1 MLLKESKA
9 IGEPQK
15 KLLRELMTLDILSDD
30 YCLAGGTNLAFRYQH
45 RISIDLDIFRFNKNS
60 NKDANMALF
69 GEIKDVF
76 GDLVILNDISKIG
89 IFMYI
94 DDVKVDIIEYP
105 YSFFNIETI
114 DGIRLASKEDICAMK
129 MNAIIGRGSRK
140 DFYDLHQLLKEY
152 TLDELIELYEKKYH
166 IDNMQM
172 IMRSLIYFDDADDK
186 EFKNND
192 VISLKDEDWDTI
204 KENIETV
211 YNDLLKK
218 NTPLI

>member
-1 MLLKESKA
+1 MPYAEIIIDTFIIMLLKESKA

-69 GEIKDVF
+69 GGIKDVF

-114 DGIRLASKEDICAMK
+114 DGIRFFKRRYLCDENECYH
-129 MNAIIGRGSRK
+129 RK
-140 DFYDLHQLLKEY
+140 
-152 TLDELIELYEKKYH
+152 
-166 IDNMQM
+166 
-172 IMRSLIYFDDADDK
+172 R
-186 EFKNND
+186 
-192 VISLKDEDWDTI
+192 
-204 KENIETV
+204 
-211 YNDLLKK
+211 
-218 NTPLI
+218 

>member
-1 MLLKESKA
+1 
-9 IGEPQK
+9 
-15 KLLRELMTLDILSDD
+15 
-30 YCLAGGTNLAFRYQH
+30 
-45 RISIDLDIFRFNKNS
+45 
-60 NKDANMALF
+60 MALF
-69 GEIKDVF
+69 GGIKDVF

-152 TLDELIELYEKKYH
+152 TLDELIELYKKKYH

>member
-1 MLLKESKA
+1 
-9 IGEPQK
+9 
-15 KLLRELMTLDILSDD
+15 
-30 YCLAGGTNLAFRYQH
+30 
-45 RISIDLDIFRFNKNS
+45 
-60 NKDANMALF
+60 
-69 GEIKDVF
+69 
-76 GDLVILNDISKIG
+76 
-89 IFMYI
+89 
-94 DDVKVDIIEYP
+94 
-105 YSFFNIETI
+105 
-114 DGIRLASKEDICAMK
+114 

-152 TLDELIELYEKKYH
+152 TLDELIELYKKKYH

-192 VISLKDEDWDTI
+192 VISLKDEDWDTV

-218 NTPLI
+218 NTTLI